1 MVGYYDIQICYY
13 KFLFISRNVILSE
26 CKGKTE
32 NGYISIKWL
41 SDSKV
46 ARWLANWDNIEAGG
60 VVPRPKEW
68 LADYPIQSRKKF
80 IQFANQLGGEV
91 PGLHYSTF
99 YLLITVL
106 LKWHCEIER

>member
-1 MVGYYDIQICYY
+1 MVGYYHTQICYY
-13 KFLFISRNVILSE
+13 QISLYFPHVILSE

-68 LADYPIQSRKKF
+68 MADYPSQSRKKF
-80 IQFANQLGGEV
+80 IQFANQLAGEV
-91 PGLHYSTF
+91 PDLSYSTF
-99 YLLITVL
+99 YLLITVV